1 MLDRESILWFRSDG
15 SVVLNCRMLLKMF
28 SPLSLAAGPI
38 LRGKGEVIVLDKRKR
53 KSRAE
58 GGTACFSTIDSNS
71 HH

>member
-15 SVVLNCRMLLKMF
+15 SAVLNCRMLFKMF

-38 LRGKGEVIVLDKRKR
+38 LRGKGEVIVLDKSKR

-58 GGTACFSTIDSNS
+58 GGTAWFSTIDSNS